1 MVNEYMNLINILIL
15 FKYNH
20 LQYAEKIDKALE
32 VMEVDKVLI
41 YAIEEGLR
49 TGLVD

>member
-1 MVNEYMNLINILIL
+1 MMEEYINLSNTLIL
-15 FKYNH
+15 FKHNH